1 VTDSEKPSTP
11 LPSDPVE
18 HDLVY
23 ALACTPD
30 LAVCFAARGS
40 GLYRSLDQGHSWALC
55 YGSLGLSGPLPT
67 TSVALTP
74 EYDGVTHRTLFA
86 GVPGGVLRSVDGG
99 ETWTASSLASPPPAV
114 SCLAISPAFEEDGVV
129 LAGTTEDGVFRSAT
143 HGSHWARW
151 NFGLLDLHVYCLAIS
166 PGFATDETLFAGV
179 ESGLFRS
186 TNGGRA
192 WREVE
197 LAVGYE
203 PVVSL
208 ALSPHFPEDGHLFVG
223 TETQGLQFSA
233 DGGASWTRL
242 GAELIRDPVNS
253 IILSDDYPANR
264 SLLVLCE
271 TAIWVS
277 ADGGASWCL
286 LEDTPERMSA
296 VAAPQGLSSG
306 ALLLV
311 GTLSGEVVRLTL

>member
-1 VTDSEKPSTP
+1 V
-11 LPSDPVE
+11 
-18 HDLVY
+18 
-23 ALACTPD
+23 
-30 LAVCFAARGS
+30 
-40 GLYRSLDQGHSWALC
+40 
-55 YGSLGLSGPLPT
+55 
-67 TSVALTP
+67 
-74 EYDGVTHRTLFA
+74 
-86 GVPGGVLRSVDGG
+86 
-99 ETWTASSLASPPPAV
+99 
-114 SCLAISPAFEEDGVV
+114 
-129 LAGTTEDGVFRSAT
+129 
-143 HGSHWARW
+143 
-151 NFGLLDLHVYCLAIS
+151 LDLHVYCLAIS
-166 PGFATDETLFAGV
+166 PGFVTDETLFAGV

-271 TAIWVS
+271 TAIWV
-277 ADGGASWCL
+277 
-286 LEDTPERMSA
+286 PM
-296 VAAPQGLSSG
+296 AAPPGVCWKMHQSG
-306 ALLLV
+306 WRRSPRPRGYPPGPCCWWARSPARWC
-311 GTLSGEVVRLTL
+311 G